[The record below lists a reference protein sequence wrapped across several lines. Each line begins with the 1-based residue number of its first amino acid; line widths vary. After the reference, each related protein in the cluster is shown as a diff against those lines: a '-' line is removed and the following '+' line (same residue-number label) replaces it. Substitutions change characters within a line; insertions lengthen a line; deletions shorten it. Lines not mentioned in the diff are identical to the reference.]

1 MMSNISH
8 ISTESH
14 LLMTTIASISGA
26 SSTFPGTTSDS
37 TEEITTDL
45 VTTNPMATT
54 AAPSPL
60 YQRDFFIG
68 LGLAVASSIFIGAS
82 FIVKKKGLIRISAY
96 ATRAGDGGHA
106 YLKEWM
112 WWAGFL
118 LLGVGELC
126 NFMAYAFAPATL
138 VTPLGAL
145 SVLVAAVLS
154 SYFLNEALNLLGKIG
169 CFQCILGS
177 VFIILHAPVEDFA
190 DTIEELQERI
200 IDPIFLVFLAV
211 VLFSMAVLII
221 FIAPRYGHTNILV
234 YIIICSLGG
243 SLVVMCSKGVG
254 MGILEFFSG
263 AGQPFKQALMWIMI
277 VALIVFVCFQMHY
290 LNKALDIYNTS
301 VVTPIYYV
309 FFTISVLVA
318 SGILFE
324 EWHSMSFSDITGT
337 LAGFGTIV
345 AGIFLLH
352 AFRDI
357 NVGISDLPSVS
368 KTASL
373 NTSQASLNNQFTSE
387 EDTSHFHTESLALL
401 NDVENGRLRPE

>member
-1 MMSNISH
+1 MSNITH
-8 ISTESH
+8 STAETQH
-14 LLMTTIASISGA
+14 VTTLDV
-26 SSTFPGTTSDS
+26 TTADF
-37 TEEITTDL
+37 ITTTASR
-45 VTTNPMATT
+45 VTTMLTTDSLETAT
-54 AAPSPL
+54 APIPL
-60 YQRDFFIG
+60 YYQRDFYIGLSLAVSSSVFIG
-68 LGLAVASSIFIGAS
+68 TS
-82 FIVKKKGLIRISAY
+82 FIVKKKALIKISAY

-118 LLGVGELC
+118 LLGLGELC

-169 CFQCILGS
+169 CYQCILGS
-177 VFIILHAPVEDFA
+177 LFIILHAPVEDSA
-190 DTIEELQERI
+190 TTVEELQGKILE
-200 IDPIFLVFLAV
+200 PIFLVFLA
-211 VLFSMAVLII
+211 LVLITVTVMII
-221 FIAPRYGHTNILV
+221 FVAPRYGHTNILV
-234 YIIICSLGG
+234 YIVICSLVG

-254 MGILEFFSG
+254 IGLLSFFAGI
-263 AGQPFKQALMWIMI
+263 GQPFRLGLMWIMI
-277 VALIVFVCFQMHY
+277 VCLVVFICFQMHY

-309 FFTISVLVA
+309 FFTVTVLVA
-318 SGILFE
+318 SAILFE
-324 EWHSMSFSDITGT
+324 EWKFMGFSDIVGT

-357 NVGISDLPSVS
+357 NISISDLPSVS

-387 EDTSHFHTESLALL
+387 EESSHFHTESLALL
-401 NDVENGRLRPE
+401 NDVGNGQLRPE